1 MNLETLVEQQREL
14 NYKLADLLL
23 GFQLVISKVAGK
35 ENEEK
40 TIQPEEP
47 KYLPNGI
54 VDELQHLQSENNQT
68 LIKLHKQLGIL
79 YNSTYIESTPQ
90 IDTDPLH

>member
-14 NYKLADLLL
+14 NYKLTDLLH
-23 GFQLVISKVAGK
+23 GFQSVVSKVAGK

-40 TIQPEEP
+40 TLQPEEP

-54 VDELQHLQSENNQT
+54 VDELQHLQFVNNET
-68 LIKLHKQLGIL
+68 LIKLHQQLGKL
-79 YNSTYIESTPQ
+79 CNSTYMEVMPQ
-90 IDTDPLH
+90 AGS

>member
-14 NYKLADLLL
+14 NYKLTDLLH
-23 GFQLVISKVAGK
+23 GFQTVVSKVAGK

-40 TIQPEEP
+40 VLQPEEP

-68 LIKLHKQLGIL
+68 LIKLHQQLGKL
-79 YNSTYIESTPQ
+79 CNSTYMEVMPQ
-90 IDTDPLH
+90 VGS

>member
-14 NYKLADLLL
+14 NYKLADLLH
-23 GFQLVISKVAGK
+23 GFQTVVSKVAGK

-40 TIQPEEP
+40 TLQPEEP

-54 VDELQHLQSENNQT
+54 VDELQHLQSENNET
-68 LIKLHKQLGIL
+68 LIKLHQQLGKL
-79 YNSTYIESTPQ
+79 CNSTYMEGMPQ
-90 IDTDPLH
+90 VGS